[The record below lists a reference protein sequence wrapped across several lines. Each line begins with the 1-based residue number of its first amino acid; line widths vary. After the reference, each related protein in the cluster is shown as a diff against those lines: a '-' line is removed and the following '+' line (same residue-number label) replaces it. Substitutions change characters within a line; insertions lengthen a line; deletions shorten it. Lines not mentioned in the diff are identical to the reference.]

1 MKKLPIKGTRWLKT
15 IHLVTVCMW
24 VGGAASL
31 LLIFFLSKPANG
43 DELYG
48 VNLAM
53 KMVDDFAI
61 IPGALGNICVGIIYG
76 IWTKWGF
83 FRHRWITVKWIMT
96 IVQALFGT
104 FFLGP
109 WLNSNVAIA
118 ARLRDTAFTDPQF
131 LYNQQMNSIFGI
143 IQLSLLLVMVWISV
157 FKPWKSKRQTSKAG

>member
-1 MKKLPIKGTRWLKT
+1 
-15 IHLVTVCMW
+15 MW

-31 LLIFFLSKPANG
+31 LLILFLSSPENG

-61 IPGALGNICVGIIYG
+61 IPGALGNILIGIIYG
-76 IWTKWGF
+76 VWTKWGF

-96 IVQALFGT
+96 ILQALFGT

-109 WLNSNVAIA
+109 WLNANVAMA
-118 ARLRDTAFTDPQF
+118 NQLRDTAFTDPGF

-143 IQLSLLLVMVWISV
+143 IQFSLLLVVIWISV
-157 FKPWKSKRQTSKAG
+157 FKPWRHRKASTKEHTI